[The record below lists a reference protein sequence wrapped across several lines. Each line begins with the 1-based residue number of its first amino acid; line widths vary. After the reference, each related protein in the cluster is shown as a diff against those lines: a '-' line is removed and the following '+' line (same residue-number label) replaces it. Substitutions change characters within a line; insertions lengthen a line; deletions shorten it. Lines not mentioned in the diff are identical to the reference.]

1 MRSFN
6 DIQVY
11 KYTQKGMEES
21 FEIPTNVQ
29 NGKKR
34 KKKNR
39 SYEMQPLFRWFWVFV
54 NKLVNVNVQ

>member
-11 KYTQKGMEES
+11 KHTQKGMKES

-29 NGKKR
+29 NGKKT
-34 KKKNR
+34 KEK
-39 SYEMQPLFRWFWVFV
+39 
-54 NKLVNVNVQ
+54 

>member
-29 NGKKR
+29 KKTKE
-34 KKKNR
+34 KKIGRTKCN
-39 SYEMQPLFRWFWVFV
+39 LCFV
-54 NKLVNVNVQ
+54 GFGFSSTNWLM

>member
-34 KKKNR
+34 KKKKSVVRNAT
-39 SYEMQPLFRWFWVFV
+39 SVSLVLVFR
-54 NKLVNVNVQ
+54 QRIG